1 MLIRSCILWCILL
14 IFSYS
19 YGRTD
24 IEANKNWSWKFP
36 TFNTEIESKNVFP
49 FRVNPLTPIP
59 ESTQKK
65 WFKPELVPLMWWI
78 QSPEV
83 RILDLKK
90 TRLITKCNARF
101 INFTNFFFSTGQ
113 KIPIFSANG
122 LPHNEIAAQICRQG
136 SLVTQLGNTGNTR
149 FLLTRFLALGFH
161 LRGFH

>member
-101 INFTNFFFSTGQ
+101 INFTNFFFFQ
-113 KIPIFSANG
+113 QVKKFQFSLLTVFLTTKLRLKFVAKDR
-122 LPHNEIAAQICRQG
+122 LSHN
-136 SLVTQLGNTGNTR
+136 LVTQVIQD
-149 FLLTRFLALGFH
+149 FF
-161 LRGFH
+161 